1 MTDLAPM
8 APGEGNTISS
18 PDEGNVGK
26 IVRVAPSK
34 RWCFTWNNYPENWLA
49 PLAPVLDGSE
59 WIGVPEV
66 GESGTR
72 HIQGYV
78 EFPVK
83 VRPIGYRGAPRDIH
97 WEKCKGTRIHNVAY
111 CTKDGVE
118 GKQGTLKVPRQI
130 KLIDPS
136 YPWEQD
142 ILKIISDEPDDRTIH
157 WYWSE
162 SGKVGK
168 TSFSKYLTVKHG
180 AIPVSGKGADVRNA
194 ICTYLKDKGET
205 PDLVV
210 FPIPRSYNM
219 EYMNYEALENIK
231 DMYFYSG
238 KYEGGVV
245 CGPCPHVFVFAN
257 EEPDYGKISEDRWK
271 VIKID

>member
-1 MTDLAPM
+1 M

-18 PDEGNVGK
+18 PSSSNGGK
-26 IVRVAPSK
+26 VARVAPSK
-34 RWCFTWNNYPENWLA
+34 RWCFTWNNYPNDWVA
-49 PLAPVLDGSE
+49 PLAPTLDGSE

-66 GESGTR
+66 GESGTP

-83 VRPIGYRGAPRDIH
+83 VRPVGYKGCPREIH
-97 WEKCKGTRIHNVAY
+97 WEKCRGNRQQNIAY

-118 GKQGTLKVPRQI
+118 GKKGTLKVPRQI
-130 KLIDPS
+130 QLINPDLW
-136 YPWEQD
+136 WEKK
-142 ILKIISDEPDDRTIH
+142 ILETIEKDPDDRTIY

-162 SGKVGK
+162 GGKVGK
-168 TSFSKYLTVKHG
+168 TSFCKYLTVKHG

-194 ICTYLKDKGET
+194 VCTYLKDRGEV
-205 PDLVV
+205 PEIVV
-210 FPIPRSYNM
+210 FPIPRSFNL
-219 EYMNYEALENIK
+219 EYLSYEALENIK

-245 CGPCPHVFVFAN
+245 CGPSPHVFIFAN
-257 EEPDYGKISEDRWK
+257 EEPDIGRISHDRWK
-271 VIKID
+271 IIKID